1 MILAGDIGGTKTKL
15 GIFNNDFENYEP
27 AETQT
32 YPSQEH
38 DSLEEILKD
47 FLTDKKFHLDSASFG
62 VAGPV
67 KDGQANPT
75 NLSWKLDEHKL
86 SQALQGTAVHLIND
100 LAAIAQAVPNLAQDD
115 LKTIKPGHKEAG
127 GTIAVIAPGTGL
139 GEAFLTWDGKR
150 YRAFPSE
157 GGHTD
162 FGPVTREQRDLLT
175 YLLPK
180 FEHISYERVC
190 SGIGI
195 PNLYNFLRDTQR
207 YSEPEW
213 LGQDLSQAEDPTPI
227 IVKSAQEKEA
237 PIAVATLKLFIA
249 ILGSE
254 AGNLALKVL
263 ATGGVFVGG
272 GIPPRIIDALR
283 QGAFVEA
290 FTHKGRLSGMLDQIP
305 VYVIRHP
312 EVALYGAAFHAQDF
326 LKSNRED

>member
-15 GIFNNDFENYEP
+15 GLFENDFDNYSP
-27 AETQT
+27 IETKT
-32 YPSQEH
+32 YSSQEH
-38 DSLEEILKD
+38 DSLEQILKA
-47 FLTDKKFHLDSASFG
+47 FLADNDYHLDSASFG

-67 KDGQANPT
+67 KDGKANPT
-75 NLSWKLDEHKL
+75 NLSWKMDERTL
-86 SQALQGTAVHLIND
+86 SQALDGTPAHLIND
-100 LAAIAQAVPNLAQDD
+100 LAAIAQAVPHLTQDD
-115 LKTIKPGHKEAG
+115 LETIKSGEKEAG

-139 GEAFLTWDGKR
+139 GEGFLTWDGDR

-162 FGPVTREQRDLLT
+162 FGPVTDEQRELLV

-180 FEHISYERVC
+180 FEHVSYERVC

-195 PNLYNFLRDTQR
+195 PNLYNFLKDTQR
-207 YSEPEW
+207 YPEPEW
-213 LGQDLSQAEDPTPI
+213 LHRTLAQADDPTPI
-227 IVKSAQEKEA
+227 IVKTAQQKEA
-237 PIAVATLKLFIA
+237 LIAEEAFKLFIS

-263 ATGGVFVGG
+263 ATGGVYVGG
-272 GIPPRIIDALR
+272 GIPPRIVEQLQ
-283 QGAFVEA
+283 QGDFVDA
-290 FTHKGRLSGMLDQIP
+290 FTHKGRLSDMVHRIP

-326 LKSNRED
+326 LKNN